1 MEKEMTEEQK
11 NVEKVKKL
19 ILYIEQITKCHLHFS
34 IIRLT
39 FFAILKKPW
48 ILKSTSQ

>member
-11 NVEKVKKL
+11 NVEKVKTM
-19 ILYIEQITKCHLHFS
+19 EQITKCHLHFS
-34 IIRLT
+34 IIGLIL
-39 FFAILKKPW
+39 FAILKKPW